1 MSLGGL
7 MDIAMNE
14 TLIPASVLSEVEFEL
29 EEGVRERE
37 TLAGK
42 YSRPSGTQESSTA
55 TFTIFLPNLD
65 YLKNIFPGRYNAPT
79 GPQTV
84 GNIIV
89 NANECV
95 TTDAGPVNF
104 HYTCDTN
111 DANDIYFYNASALLN
126 FNGTVNNTDDFS
138 IEVTLYAEPD
148 ENGNVYRLGTGSL
161 TAESVYDPETE
172 TTGPVES

>member
-1 MSLGGL
+1 
-7 MDIAMNE
+7 
-14 TLIPASVLSEVEFEL
+14 
-29 EEGVRERE
+29 
-37 TLAGK
+37 
-42 YSRPSGTQESSTA
+42 
-55 TFTIFLPNLD
+55 
-65 YLKNIFPGRYNAPT
+65 
-79 GPQTV
+79 
-84 GNIIV
+84 
-89 NANECV
+89 
-95 TTDAGPVNF
+95 VNF